1 MGIAQRDVVPNESD
15 RDYLL
20 EVWKQCLVEMLANV
34 GEVKARYE
42 DAFQA
47 IRANSMAAVAD
58 ARAAY
63 SETLTKLEN
72 TIEERLGRLHQ
83 LINDKNGPRIHPF
96 EEDKVHYEGELVTY
110 EGSTYRA
117 ARDTGKAPTEDRD
130 WICVAAG
137 GLDGRSPRVKGTYS
151 SGERYSQLDIV
162 ALNGAAFIARRNN
175 PGGCPGED
183 WQAIALQ
190 GKRGPQ
196 GAKGERGE
204 RGLAGATIRSWK
216 IEPANYLATPIMTD
230 GTEGPPLELRWLFEQ
245 FHYEAS

>member
-1 MGIAQRDVVPNESD
+1 MTIAQRDVVPNESE

-20 EVWKQCLVEMLANV
+20 ELWKQCLVEMLANV

-47 IRANSMAAVAD
+47 IKANSMAAVAD
-58 ARAAY
+58 ARASY
-63 SETLTKLEN
+63 SDTLIKLERA
-72 TIEERLGRLHQ
+72 IEERLGRLHQ
-83 LINDKNGPRIHPF
+83 LINDKNGPRVHPF
-96 EEDKVHYEGELVTY
+96 EDGKVHYEGELVTY
-110 EGSTYRA
+110 EGSTFQA
-117 ARDTGKAPTEDRD
+117 LHDTGKAPSEESD

-175 PGGCPGED
+175 PGACPGED

-204 RGLAGATIRSWK
+204 RGAAGAKIRSWK
-216 IEPANYLATPIMTD
+216 IEPAEYLATPIMAD
-230 GTEGPPLELRWLFEQ
+230 GTEGPSLELRSMFEQ
-245 FHYEAS
+245 FHHEAS